1 MNTVPF
7 SIDILAGF
15 GKCEGMLKDAG
26 GGTITIE
33 FQNSD
38 KFGGLI
44 KSDIKLVAV
53 PLKDLTSVTIS
64 RGWLG
69 TTWLGVK
76 LCLQGK
82 DLATLKDVPG
92 MSMGRVELSVA
103 RKDIAAAEK
112 FVDGLHEANG

>member
-7 SIDILAGF
+7 SVDILAGF

-26 GGTITIE
+26 GGTISIE

-44 KSDIKLVAV
+44 KSDVKQVNV
-53 PLKDLTSVTIS
+53 PLNDLTSVTITK
-64 RGWLG
+64 GWLG
-69 TTWLGVK
+69 NTWLGVK
-76 LCLQGK
+76 IVLQGK
-82 DLATLKDVPG
+82 NLTTLKDVPG
-92 MSMGRVELSVA
+92 MSQGRVELNVA
-103 RKDIAAAEK
+103 RKDVAAAER